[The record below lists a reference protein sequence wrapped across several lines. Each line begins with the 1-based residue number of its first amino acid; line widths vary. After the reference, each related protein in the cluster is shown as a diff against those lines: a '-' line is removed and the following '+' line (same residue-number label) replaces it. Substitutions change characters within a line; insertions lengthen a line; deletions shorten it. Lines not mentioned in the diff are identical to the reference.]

1 MAEETLSEALSNLND
16 EQIDKAALPENK
28 RVEEDVSE
36 ESTYV
41 ELTEEEAE
49 SLSPVT
55 DDSVQEDFEASQDS
69 QESQEEGDLSEVEK
83 RAKTARSRINQ
94 AVKQAKD
101 FQRRELQALQYAK
114 QLMEQNQQL
123 SNQLSHSQNSAV
135 EDQLKVQQSY
145 TDEFENRVDAQAD
158 AAKSTMQK
166 AYDSG
171 DQEALVDAQQLLAR
185 AEADRSSLN
194 QYKQQLDDYK
204 KNLETYNTQQQ
215 ELAQQAQQMPQQ
227 APQQAQEPVYTEP
240 SDRAKKWAT
249 DNEWFGTN
257 KGLTNVAFEVH
268 QELAQSGIDTESDQY
283 YSQLDNGIKQKVSD
297 LTNSF
302 NPNTNAGNGRQPVQT
317 VVSTTRTTGN
327 GRSQN
332 DRRIELTPSE
342 QQLAQRLGVPFKEY
356 AKQKM
361 RLQQS

>member
-49 SLSPVT
+49 SLAPVT
-55 DDSVQEDFEASQDS
+55 DDSIQEDFEAS

-114 QLMEQNQQL
+114 QLLEQNQQL
-123 SNQLSHSQNSAV
+123 SNQLYHSENSAV
-135 EDQLKVQQSY
+135 EDQLKVQENY

-185 AEADRSSLN
+185 SEADRSSLN

-204 KNLETYNTQQQ
+204 KNLETYNAQQQ
-215 ELAQQAQQMPQQ
+215 QLAQQAQQMPQQ

-249 DNEWFGTN
+249 DNEWFGSN
-257 KGLTNVAFEVH
+257 RGLTNVAFEVH

>member
-1 MAEETLSEALSNLND
+1 
-16 EQIDKAALPENK
+16 
-28 RVEEDVSE
+28 
-36 ESTYV
+36 
-41 ELTEEEAE
+41 
-49 SLSPVT
+49 
-55 DDSVQEDFEASQDS
+55 
-69 QESQEEGDLSEVEK
+69 
-83 RAKTARSRINQ
+83 
-94 AVKQAKD
+94 
-101 FQRRELQALQYAK
+101 
-114 QLMEQNQQL
+114 
-123 SNQLSHSQNSAV
+123 
-135 EDQLKVQQSY
+135 
-145 TDEFENRVDAQAD
+145 
-158 AAKSTMQK
+158 
-166 AYDSG
+166 
-171 DQEALVDAQQLLAR
+171 LVDAQQLLAR

-204 KNLETYNTQQQ
+204 KNLEVYNAQQQ

-227 APQQAQEPVYTEP
+227 QTPQQSQQPVYSEP
-240 SDRAKKWAT
+240 SDKAKKWAT

-283 YSQLDNGIKQKVSD
+283 YSQLDNGIKRKVSE

>member
-49 SLSPVT
+49 SLAPVT
-55 DDSVQEDFEASQDS
+55 DDSIQEDFEAS

-114 QLMEQNQQL
+114 QLLEQNQQL
-123 SNQLSHSQNSAV
+123 SNQLSYSQNSAV
-135 EDQLKVQQSY
+135 EDQLKVQENY

-185 AEADRSSLN
+185 SEADRSSLN

-204 KNLETYNTQQQ
+204 KNLEVYNTQQQ
-215 ELAQQAQQMPQQ
+215 QLAQQAQQMPQQ

-240 SDRAKKWAT
+240 SDKAKKWAT
-249 DNEWFGTN
+249 DNEWFGSN
-257 KGLTNVAFEVH
+257 RGLTNVAFEVH

-283 YSQLDNGIKQKVSD
+283 YSQLDNGIKKKVSD

>member
-49 SLSPVT
+49 SLAPVT
-55 DDSVQEDFEASQDS
+55 DDSIQEDFQPSGEVQAAAD
-69 QESQEEGDLSEVEK
+69 ELSEADK
-83 RAKTARSRINQ
+83 NTRLAQNRINQ

-204 KNLETYNTQQQ
+204 KNLEVYNTQQQ
-215 ELAQQAQQMPQQ
+215 ELAQQAQQ
-227 APQQAQEPVYTEP
+227 APQQTPQQTQEPVYTEP
-240 SDRAKKWAT
+240 SDKAKKWAT

-257 KGLTNVAFEVH
+257 KGLTDVAFDVH
-268 QELAQSGIDTESDQY
+268 RELAQSGIDTESDQY
-283 YSQLDNGIKQKVSD
+283 YSQLDNGIKKKVSD

>member
-1 MAEETLSEALSNLND
+1 MAEESLSEALSNLND
-16 EQIDKAALPENK
+16 EQIDKAALPENR

-41 ELTEEEAE
+41 ELSEEEAQDIA
-49 SLSPVT
+49 PVT
-55 DDSVQEDFEASQDS
+55 DDSIQEDFQPS
-69 QESQEEGDLSEVEK
+69 QEVQAAADELSEADK
-83 RAKTARSRINQ
+83 NTRLAQNRINQ

-114 QLMEQNQQL
+114 QLMEQNQNL
-123 SNQLSHSQNSAV
+123 SNQLSQSQSSAV
-135 EDQLKVQQSY
+135 EDQLKVQESY

-158 AAKSTMQK
+158 AAKSSLQK

-171 DQEALVDAQQLLAR
+171 DQDALVEAQQLLAR

-204 KNLETYNTQQQ
+204 KNLEVYNAQQQ

-227 APQQAQEPVYTEP
+227 TPQQSQQPVYSEP
-240 SDRAKKWAT
+240 SEKAKKWAT

-283 YSQLDNGIKQKVSD
+283 YSQLDNGIKQKVSE

>member
-1 MAEETLSEALSNLND
+1 MAEESLSEALSNLND

-49 SLSPVT
+49 SLAPVT
-55 DDSVQEDFEASQDS
+55 DDSIQEDFQPS
-69 QESQEEGDLSEVEK
+69 EEVQSAADELSEADK
-83 RAKTARSRINQ
+83 NTRLAQNRINQ

-114 QLMEQNQQL
+114 QLMEQNQNL

-158 AAKSTMQK
+158 AAKSSLQK

-171 DQEALVDAQQLLAR
+171 DQDALVEAQQLLAR

-204 KNLETYNTQQQ
+204 KNLEVYNAQQQ
-215 ELAQQAQQMPQQ
+215 ELAQHAPAIAAPPPTPPDHHCHMPS
-227 APQQAQEPVYTEP
+227 A
-240 SDRAKKWAT
+240 
-249 DNEWFGTN
+249 
-257 KGLTNVAFEVH
+257 
-268 QELAQSGIDTESDQY
+268 
-283 YSQLDNGIKQKVSD
+283 
-297 LTNSF
+297 
-302 NPNTNAGNGRQPVQT
+302 
-317 VVSTTRTTGN
+317 
-327 GRSQN
+327 
-332 DRRIELTPSE
+332 
-342 QQLAQRLGVPFKEY
+342 
-356 AKQKM
+356 
-361 RLQQS
+361 

>member
-55 DDSVQEDFEASQDS
+55 DDSIQEDFEAS

-114 QLMEQNQQL
+114 QLLEQNQQL
-123 SNQLSHSQNSAV
+123 SNQLSYSQNSAV
-135 EDQLKVQQSY
+135 EDQLKVQENY

-185 AEADRSSLN
+185 SEADRSSLT
-194 QYKQQLDDYK
+194 QYKQQLDVYK

-215 ELAQQAQQMPQQ
+215 QLAQQAQQMPQQ
-227 APQQAQEPVYTEP
+227 APHQAQEPVYTEP

>member
-1 MAEETLSEALSNLND
+1 MAEESLSEALSNLND

-49 SLSPVT
+49 SLAPVT
-55 DDSVQEDFEASQDS
+55 DDSIQEDFQPS
-69 QESQEEGDLSEVEK
+69 EEVQSAADELSEADK
-83 RAKTARSRINQ
+83 NTRLAQNRINQ

-114 QLMEQNQQL
+114 QLMEQNQNL

-171 DQEALVDAQQLLAR
+171 DQEALVEAQQLLAR

-204 KNLETYNTQQQ
+204 KNLEVYNAQQQ
-215 ELAQQAQQMPQQ
+215 ELAQQAPQPQQ
-227 APQQAQEPVYTEP
+227 TPQQAQQPVYSEP
-240 SDRAKKWAT
+240 SDKAKKWAT

-283 YSQLDNGIKQKVSD
+283 YSQLDNGIKQKVSE

-302 NPNTNAGNGRQPVQT
+302 NPNANAGNGRQPVQT

>member
-123 SNQLSHSQNSAV
+123 SNQLSDSQNSAV
-135 EDQLKVQQSY
+135 EDQLKVQENY

-158 AAKSTMQK
+158 AAKSIMQE

-185 AEADRSSLN
+185 SEADRSSLN

>member
-49 SLSPVT
+49 SLAPVT
-55 DDSVQEDFEASQDS
+55 DDFIQEDFEAS

-123 SNQLSHSQNSAV
+123 SNQLSYSQNSAV
-135 EDQLKVQQSY
+135 EDQLKVQENY

-204 KNLETYNTQQQ
+204 KNLEVYNAQQQ
-215 ELAQQAQQMPQQ
+215 ELAQQAPQPQQ
-227 APQQAQEPVYTEP
+227 TPQQAQQPVYSEP
-240 SDRAKKWAT
+240 SDKAKKWAT

-283 YSQLDNGIKQKVSD
+283 YSQLDNGIKQKVSE

>member
-1 MAEETLSEALSNLND
+1 MAEESLSEALSNLND
-16 EQIDKAALPENK
+16 EQIDKAALPENR

-41 ELTEEEAE
+41 ELSEEEAQDIA
-49 SLSPVT
+49 PVT
-55 DDSVQEDFEASQDS
+55 DDSIQEDFQPS
-69 QESQEEGDLSEVEK
+69 QEVQAAADELSEADK
-83 RAKTARSRINQ
+83 NTRLAQNRINQ

-114 QLMEQNQQL
+114 QLMEQNQNL

-135 EDQLKVQQSY
+135 EDQLKVQESY

-158 AAKSTMQK
+158 AAKSSLQK

-171 DQEALVDAQQLLAR
+171 DQDALVEAQQLLAR
-185 AEADRSSLN
+185 AEVDRSSLN

-204 KNLETYNTQQQ
+204 KNLEVYNAQQQ
-215 ELAQQAQQMPQQ
+215 ELAQQTPQPQQ
-227 APQQAQEPVYTEP
+227 TPQQAQQPVYSEP
-240 SDRAKKWAT
+240 SDKAKKWAT

-283 YSQLDNGIKQKVSD
+283 YPQLDSGIKQKVSE

-302 NPNTNAGNGRQPVQT
+302 NSNTTAGNDRQPVQT
-317 VVSTTRTTGN
+317 VVSATRTTGN

-342 QQLAQRLGVPFKEY
+342 QQLARRLGVPFKEY

>member
-1 MAEETLSEALSNLND
+1 MAEESLSEALSNLND

-49 SLSPVT
+49 SLAPVT
-55 DDSVQEDFEASQDS
+55 DDSIQEDFQPS
-69 QESQEEGDLSEVEK
+69 EEVQSAADELSEADK
-83 RAKTARSRINQ
+83 NTRLAQNRINQ

-114 QLMEQNQQL
+114 QLMEQNQNL

-171 DQEALVDAQQLLAR
+171 DQEALVEAQQLLAR

-204 KNLETYNTQQQ
+204 KNLEVYNAQQQ
-215 ELAQQAQQMPQQ
+215 ELAQQTPQPQQ
-227 APQQAQEPVYTEP
+227 TPQQAQQPVYSEP
-240 SDRAKKWAT
+240 SDKAKKWAT

-283 YSQLDNGIKQKVSD
+283 YSQLDNGIKQKVSE

>member
-49 SLSPVT
+49 SLAPVT
-55 DDSVQEDFEASQDS
+55 DDSIQEDFEAS

-114 QLMEQNQQL
+114 QLLEQNQQL
-123 SNQLSHSQNSAV
+123 SNQLSYSQNSAV
-135 EDQLKVQQSY
+135 EDQLKVQENY

-185 AEADRSSLN
+185 SEADRSSLN

-215 ELAQQAQQMPQQ
+215 QLAQQAQQMPQQ

-240 SDRAKKWAT
+240 SDKAKKWAT

-283 YSQLDNGIKQKVSD
+283 YSQLDNGIKKKVSD

>member
-1 MAEETLSEALSNLND
+1 MAEESLSEALSNLND
-16 EQIDKAALPENK
+16 EQIDKAALPENR

-49 SLSPVT
+49 SLAPVT
-55 DDSVQEDFEASQDS
+55 DDSIQEDFQPS
-69 QESQEEGDLSEVEK
+69 EEVQSAADELSEADK
-83 RAKTARSRINQ
+83 NTRLAQNRINQ

-114 QLMEQNQQL
+114 QLMEQNQNL

-171 DQEALVDAQQLLAR
+171 DQEALVEAQQLLAR

-204 KNLETYNTQQQ
+204 KNLEVYNAQQQ
-215 ELAQQAQQMPQQ
+215 ELAQQAPQPQQ
-227 APQQAQEPVYTEP
+227 TPQQAQQPVYSEP
-240 SDRAKKWAT
+240 SDKAKKWAT

-283 YSQLDNGIKQKVSD
+283 YSQLDNGIKQKVSE

>member
-114 QLMEQNQQL
+114 QLLEQNQQL
-123 SNQLSHSQNSAV
+123 SNQLSYSQNSAV
-135 EDQLKVQQSY
+135 EDQLKVQENY

-158 AAKSTMQK
+158 AAKSIMQK

-249 DNEWFGTN
+249 DNEWFGSN
-257 KGLTNVAFEVH
+257 RGLTNVAFEVH

>member
-49 SLSPVT
+49 SLAPVT
-55 DDSVQEDFEASQDS
+55 DDFIQEDFEAS

-123 SNQLSHSQNSAV
+123 SNQLSYSQNSAV
-135 EDQLKVQQSY
+135 EDQLKVQENY

-204 KNLETYNTQQQ
+204 KNLEVYNAQQQ
-215 ELAQQAQQMPQQ
+215 ELAQQAPQPQQ
-227 APQQAQEPVYTEP
+227 PPQQAQQPVYSEP
-240 SDRAKKWAT
+240 SDKAKKWAT

-283 YSQLDNGIKQKVSD
+283 YSQLDNGIKKKVSD

>member
-1 MAEETLSEALSNLND
+1 MAEESLSEALSNLND
-16 EQIDKAALPENK
+16 EQIDKAALPENR

-41 ELTEEEAE
+41 ELSEEEAQDIA
-49 SLSPVT
+49 PVT
-55 DDSVQEDFEASQDS
+55 DDSIQEDFQPS
-69 QESQEEGDLSEVEK
+69 QEVQAAADELSEADK
-83 RAKTARSRINQ
+83 NTRLAQNRINQ

-114 QLMEQNQQL
+114 QLMEQNQNL
-123 SNQLSHSQNSAV
+123 SNQLSQSQSSAV
-135 EDQLKVQQSY
+135 EDQLKVQESY

-158 AAKSTMQK
+158 AAKSSLQK

-171 DQEALVDAQQLLAR
+171 DQDALVEAQQLLAR

-204 KNLETYNTQQQ
+204 KNLEVYNAQQQ
-215 ELAQQAQQMPQQ
+215 ELAQQTPQPQQ
-227 APQQAQEPVYTEP
+227 TPQQAQQPVYSEP
-240 SDRAKKWAT
+240 SDKAKKWAT

-268 QELAQSGIDTESDQY
+268 QELAQSGIDPESDQY
-283 YSQLDNGIKQKVSD
+283 YSQLDSGIKQKVSE

-302 NPNTNAGNGRQPVQT
+302 NSNTTAGNDRQPVQT
-317 VVSTTRTTGN
+317 VVSATRTTGN

-342 QQLAQRLGVPFKEY
+342 QQLARRLGVPFKEY

>member
-49 SLSPVT
+49 SLAPVT
-55 DDSVQEDFEASQDS
+55 DDSIQEDFQPS
-69 QESQEEGDLSEVEK
+69 EEVQSAADELSEADK
-83 RAKTARSRINQ
+83 NTRLAQNRINQ

-114 QLMEQNQQL
+114 QLMEQNQNL

-204 KNLETYNTQQQ
+204 KNLEVYNAQQQ
-215 ELAQQAQQMPQQ
+215 ELAQQAPQPQQ
-227 APQQAQEPVYTEP
+227 TPQQAQQPVYSEP
-240 SDRAKKWAT
+240 SDKAKKWAT

-283 YSQLDNGIKQKVSD
+283 YSQLDNGIKKKVSD

>member
-1 MAEETLSEALSNLND
+1 MAEESLSEALSNLND
-16 EQIDKAALPENK
+16 EQIDKAALPENR

-41 ELTEEEAE
+41 ELSEEEAQDIA
-49 SLSPVT
+49 PVT
-55 DDSVQEDFEASQDS
+55 DDSIQEDFQPS
-69 QESQEEGDLSEVEK
+69 QEVQAAADELSEADK
-83 RAKTARSRINQ
+83 NTRLAQNRINQ

-114 QLMEQNQQL
+114 QLMEQNQNL
-123 SNQLSHSQNSAV
+123 SNQLSQSQSSAV
-135 EDQLKVQQSY
+135 EDQLKVQESY

-158 AAKSTMQK
+158 AAKSSLQK

-171 DQEALVDAQQLLAR
+171 DQDALVEAQQLLAR

-204 KNLETYNTQQQ
+204 KNLEVYNAQQQ
-215 ELAQQAQQMPQQ
+215 ELAQQTPQPQQ
-227 APQQAQEPVYTEP
+227 APQQAQQPVYSEP
-240 SDRAKKWAT
+240 SDKAKKWAT

-283 YSQLDNGIKQKVSD
+283 YSQLDSGIKQKVSE

-302 NPNTNAGNGRQPVQT
+302 NSNTTAGNDRQPVQT
-317 VVSTTRTTGN
+317 VVSATRTTGN

-342 QQLAQRLGVPFKEY
+342 QALAKRLGVSFKDY

-361 RLQQS
+361 RLQAS

>member
-1 MAEETLSEALSNLND
+1 MAEESLSEALSNLND

-49 SLSPVT
+49 SLAPVT
-55 DDSVQEDFEASQDS
+55 DDSIQEDFQPS
-69 QESQEEGDLSEVEK
+69 EEVQSAADELSEADK
-83 RAKTARSRINQ
+83 NTRLAQNRINQ

-114 QLMEQNQQL
+114 QLMEQNQNL

-171 DQEALVDAQQLLAR
+171 DQEALVEAQQLLAR

-204 KNLETYNTQQQ
+204 KNLEVYNAQQQ
-215 ELAQQAQQMPQQ
+215 ELAQQAPQPQQ
-227 APQQAQEPVYTEP
+227 TPQQAQQPVYSEP
-240 SDRAKKWAT
+240 SDKAKKWAT

-283 YSQLDNGIKQKVSD
+283 YSQLDNGIKQKVSE

>member
-1 MAEETLSEALSNLND
+1 M
-16 EQIDKAALPENK
+16 
-28 RVEEDVSE
+28 
-36 ESTYV
+36 
-41 ELTEEEAE
+41 
-49 SLSPVT
+49 
-55 DDSVQEDFEASQDS
+55 
-69 QESQEEGDLSEVEK
+69 
-83 RAKTARSRINQ
+83 
-94 AVKQAKD
+94 
-101 FQRRELQALQYAK
+101 
-114 QLMEQNQQL
+114 
-123 SNQLSHSQNSAV
+123 
-135 EDQLKVQQSY
+135 
-145 TDEFENRVDAQAD
+145 
-158 AAKSTMQK
+158 
-166 AYDSG
+166 
-171 DQEALVDAQQLLAR
+171 
-185 AEADRSSLN
+185 
-194 QYKQQLDDYK
+194 DDYK
-204 KNLETYNTQQQ
+204 KNLEVYNAQQQ
-215 ELAQQAQQMPQQ
+215 ELAQQAPQPQQ
-227 APQQAQEPVYTEP
+227 TPQQAQQPVYSEP
-240 SDRAKKWAT
+240 SDKAKKWAT

-283 YSQLDNGIKQKVSD
+283 YSQLDNGIKQKVSE

>member
-1 MAEETLSEALSNLND
+1 MAEESLSEALSNLND

-49 SLSPVT
+49 SLAPVT
-55 DDSVQEDFEASQDS
+55 DDSIQEDFQPS
-69 QESQEEGDLSEVEK
+69 EEVQSAADELSEADK
-83 RAKTARSRINQ
+83 NTRLAQNRINQ

-114 QLMEQNQQL
+114 QLMEQNQNL

-171 DQEALVDAQQLLAR
+171 DQEALVEAQQLLAR

-204 KNLETYNTQQQ
+204 KNLEVYNAQQQ
-215 ELAQQAQQMPQQ
+215 ELAQQTPQPQQ
-227 APQQAQEPVYTEP
+227 TPQQAQQPVYSEP
-240 SDRAKKWAT
+240 SDKAKKWAT

-283 YSQLDNGIKQKVSD
+283 YSQLDSGIKQKVSE

-302 NPNTNAGNGRQPVQT
+302 NSNTTAGNDRQPVQT
-317 VVSTTRTTGN
+317 VVSATRTTGN

>member
-1 MAEETLSEALSNLND
+1 MAEESLSEALSNLND

-49 SLSPVT
+49 SLAPVT
-55 DDSVQEDFEASQDS
+55 DDSIQEDFQPS
-69 QESQEEGDLSEVEK
+69 EEVQSAADELSEADK
-83 RAKTARSRINQ
+83 NTRLAQNRINQ

-114 QLMEQNQQL
+114 QLMEQNQNL

-171 DQEALVDAQQLLAR
+171 DQEALVEAQQLLAR

-204 KNLETYNTQQQ
+204 KNLEVYNAQQQ
-215 ELAQQAQQMPQQ
+215 ELAQQAPQPQQ
-227 APQQAQEPVYTEP
+227 TTQQAQQPVYSEP
-240 SDRAKKWAT
+240 SDKAKKWAT

-283 YSQLDNGIKQKVSD
+283 YSQLDNGIKQKVSE

>member
-1 MAEETLSEALSNLND
+1 MAEESLSEALSNLND
-16 EQIDKAALPENK
+16 EQIDKAALPENR

-41 ELTEEEAE
+41 ELSEEEAQDIA
-49 SLSPVT
+49 PVT
-55 DDSVQEDFEASQDS
+55 DDSIQEDFQPS
-69 QESQEEGDLSEVEK
+69 QEVQAAADELSEADK
-83 RAKTARSRINQ
+83 NTRLAQNRINQ

-114 QLMEQNQQL
+114 QLMEQNQNL

-135 EDQLKVQQSY
+135 VDQLKVQENY

-158 AAKSTMQK
+158 AAKSSLQK

-171 DQEALVDAQQLLAR
+171 DQDALVEAQQLLAR

-204 KNLETYNTQQQ
+204 KNLEVYNAQQQ
-215 ELAQQAQQMPQQ
+215 ELAQQTPQPQQ
-227 APQQAQEPVYTEP
+227 TPQQAQQPVYSEP
-240 SDRAKKWAT
+240 SDKAKKWAT

-283 YSQLDNGIKQKVSD
+283 YSQLDSGIKQKVSE

-302 NPNTNAGNGRQPVQT
+302 NSNTTAGNDRQPVQT
-317 VVSTTRTTGN
+317 VVSATRTTGN

-342 QQLAQRLGVPFKEY
+342 QSIAKRLGVSYKEY
-356 AKQKM
+356 AKQKL
-361 RLQQS
+361 RLQAS

>member
-1 MAEETLSEALSNLND
+1 MAEESLSEALSNLND
-16 EQIDKAALPENK
+16 EQIDKAALPENR

-41 ELTEEEAE
+41 ELSEEEAQDIA
-49 SLSPVT
+49 PVT
-55 DDSVQEDFEASQDS
+55 DDSIQEDFQPS
-69 QESQEEGDLSEVEK
+69 QEVQAAADELSEADK
-83 RAKTARSRINQ
+83 NTRLAQNRINQ

-114 QLMEQNQQL
+114 QLMEQNQNL
-123 SNQLSHSQNSAV
+123 SNQLSQSQSSAV
-135 EDQLKVQQSY
+135 EDQLKVQESY

-158 AAKSTMQK
+158 AAKSSLQK

-171 DQEALVDAQQLLAR
+171 DQDALVEAQQLLAR

-204 KNLETYNTQQQ
+204 KNLEVYNAQQQ
-215 ELAQQAQQMPQQ
+215 ELAQQTPQPQQ
-227 APQQAQEPVYTEP
+227 TPQQAQQPVYSEP
-240 SDRAKKWAT
+240 SDKAKKWAT

-283 YSQLDNGIKQKVSD
+283 YSQLDSGIKQKVSE

-302 NPNTNAGNGRQPVQT
+302 NSNTTAGNDRQPVQT
-317 VVSTTRTTGN
+317 VVSATRTTGN

-332 DRRIELTPSE
+332 DRRIELTPSD
-342 QQLAQRLGVPFKEY
+342 QQLARRLGVPFKEY

>member
-49 SLSPVT
+49 SLAPVT
-55 DDSVQEDFEASQDS
+55 DDSIQEDFEAS

-114 QLMEQNQQL
+114 QLLEQNQQL
-123 SNQLSHSQNSAV
+123 SNQLSYSQNSAV
-135 EDQLKVQQSY
+135 EDQLKVQENY

-204 KNLETYNTQQQ
+204 KNLEVYNAQQQ
-215 ELAQQAQQMPQQ
+215 ELAQQAPQPQQ
-227 APQQAQEPVYTEP
+227 TPQQAQQPVYSEP
-240 SDRAKKWAT
+240 SDKAKKWAT

-283 YSQLDNGIKQKVSD
+283 YSQLDNGIKKKVSD

>member
-49 SLSPVT
+49 SLVPVT
-55 DDSVQEDFEASQDS
+55 DDSIQEDFEASE
-69 QESQEEGDLSEVEK
+69 ESQEEGDLSEVEK

-114 QLMEQNQQL
+114 QLLEQNQQL
-123 SNQLSHSQNSAV
+123 SNQLSYSENSAV
-135 EDQLKVQQSY
+135 EDQLKVQENY

-185 AEADRSSLN
+185 SEADRSSLN

-215 ELAQQAQQMPQQ
+215 QLAQQAQQMPQQ
-227 APQQAQEPVYTEP
+227 TPQQAQEPVYTEP

-249 DNEWFGTN
+249 DNEWFGSN
-257 KGLTNVAFEVH
+257 RGLTNVAFEVH

-283 YSQLDNGIKQKVSD
+283 YSQLDNGIKKKVSE

>member
-1 MAEETLSEALSNLND
+1 MAEESLSEALSNLND
-16 EQIDKAALPENK
+16 EQIDKAALPENR

-41 ELTEEEAE
+41 ELSEEEAQDIA
-49 SLSPVT
+49 PVT
-55 DDSVQEDFEASQDS
+55 DDSIQEDFQPS
-69 QESQEEGDLSEVEK
+69 QEVQAAADELSEADK
-83 RAKTARSRINQ
+83 NTRLAQNRINQ

-114 QLMEQNQQL
+114 QLMEQNQNL
-123 SNQLSHSQNSAV
+123 SNQLSHSQKSAV
-135 EDQLKVQQSY
+135 EDQLKVQERY

-158 AAKSTMQK
+158 AAKSSLQK

-171 DQEALVDAQQLLAR
+171 DQDALVEAQQLLAR

-204 KNLETYNTQQQ
+204 KNLEVYNAQQQ
-215 ELAQQAQQMPQQ
+215 ELAQQTPQPQQ
-227 APQQAQEPVYTEP
+227 TPQQAQQPVYSEP
-240 SDRAKKWAT
+240 SDKAKKWAT

-283 YSQLDNGIKQKVSD
+283 YSQLDSGIKQKVSE

-302 NPNTNAGNGRQPVQT
+302 NSNTTAGNDRQPVQT
-317 VVSTTRTTGN
+317 VVSATRTTGN

-342 QQLAQRLGVPFKEY
+342 QQLARRLGVPFKEY

>member
-49 SLSPVT
+49 SLAPVT
-55 DDSVQEDFEASQDS
+55 DDSIQEDFEAS

-114 QLMEQNQQL
+114 QLLEQNQQL
-123 SNQLSHSQNSAV
+123 SNQLSYSQNSAV
-135 EDQLKVQQSY
+135 EDQLKVQENY

-158 AAKSTMQK
+158 AAKSIMQK

-283 YSQLDNGIKQKVSD
+283 YSQLDNGIKKKVSD

>member
-1 MAEETLSEALSNLND
+1 MAEESLSEALSNLND
-16 EQIDKAALPENK
+16 EQIDKAALPENR

-41 ELTEEEAE
+41 ELSEEEAQDIA
-49 SLSPVT
+49 PVT
-55 DDSVQEDFEASQDS
+55 DDSIQEDFQPS
-69 QESQEEGDLSEVEK
+69 QEVQAAADELSEADK
-83 RAKTARSRINQ
+83 NTRLAQNRINQ

-114 QLMEQNQQL
+114 QLMEQNQNL
-123 SNQLSHSQNSAV
+123 SNQLSQSQSSAV
-135 EDQLKVQQSY
+135 EDQLKVQESY

-158 AAKSTMQK
+158 AAKSSLQK

-171 DQEALVDAQQLLAR
+171 DQDALVEAQQLLAR

-204 KNLETYNTQQQ
+204 KNLEVYNAQQQ
-215 ELAQQAQQMPQQ
+215 ELAQQTPQPQQ
-227 APQQAQEPVYTEP
+227 TPQQAQQPVYSEP
-240 SDRAKKWAT
+240 SDKAKKWAT

-283 YSQLDNGIKQKVSD
+283 YSQLDSGIKQKVSE
-297 LTNSF
+297 LTSSF
-302 NPNTNAGNGRQPVQT
+302 NSNTTAGNDRQPVQT
-317 VVSTTRTTGN
+317 VVSATRTTGN

-342 QQLAQRLGVPFKEY
+342 QQLARRLGVPFKEY

>member
-1 MAEETLSEALSNLND
+1 MAEESLSEALSNLND

-49 SLSPVT
+49 SLAPVT
-55 DDSVQEDFEASQDS
+55 DDSIQEDFQPS
-69 QESQEEGDLSEVEK
+69 EEVQSAADELSEADK
-83 RAKTARSRINQ
+83 NTRLAQNRINQ

-114 QLMEQNQQL
+114 QLMEQNQNL

-204 KNLETYNTQQQ
+204 KNLEVYNAQQQ
-215 ELAQQAQQMPQQ
+215 ELAQQAPQPQQ
-227 APQQAQEPVYTEP
+227 TPQQAQQPVYSEP
-240 SDRAKKWAT
+240 SDKAKKWAT

-283 YSQLDNGIKQKVSD
+283 YSQLDNGIKQKVSE

-302 NPNTNAGNGRQPVQT
+302 NPNANAGNGRQPVQT